1 MGPEAEEAQAAAH
14 LTVKAAGTVGYMD
27 PEYYGLHHLTVK
39 SDVYGFG
46 VVMLEVLTG
55 KRAIFKEAEGGS
67 PVSVVD
73 YAVPSI
79 VAGEL
84 AKVLDGRAPEPAAHE
99 AEAVELVAYTA
110 VHCVRLEGKDRPAM
124 ADIVANLETAFALC
138 EGSAGGDRGGFG
150 NSSSSAS
157 LSVTSMDRSG
167 GLVL

>member
-1 MGPEAEEAQAAAH
+1 MGPPEAEEAGGAQQH
-14 LTVKAAGTVGYMD
+14 LSMKAAGTMGYMD

-46 VVMLEVLTG
+46 V
-55 KRAIFKEAEGGS
+55 
-67 PVSVVD
+67 
-73 YAVPSI
+73 PSI

-84 AKVLDGRAPEPAAHE
+84 GKVLDGRAPEPSPHE

-138 EGSAGGDRGGFG
+138 EGSAGGSRGGAGGGTAGGGFG

-157 LSVTSMDRSG
+157 LSMTSMELSG
-167 GLVL
+167 RLAE